1 MNELPTE
8 FGIMLSKLYSINKS
22 IVWEL
27 LWISLSNNSSLI
39 AWFIEK
45 CDFSKPY
52 GRDILDCML
61 NEDFPEY
68 TNTVR
73 ENVMKA
79 FINTL
84 KESPLSSTIPVGVLE
99 KNGNKLSVTRMA
111 HNEISFVSVGL
122 YRFCP
127 WIAHAKTVSQISPSN
142 GTLFKIKV

>member
-1 MNELPTE
+1 MKKWLIDAGVINMNELPTE

-111 HNEISFVSVGL
+111 HNEISFVSV
-122 YRFCP
+122 
-127 WIAHAKTVSQISPSN
+127 V
-142 GTLFKIKV
+142 

>member
-1 MNELPTE
+1 
-8 FGIMLSKLYSINKS
+8 
-22 IVWEL
+22 
-27 LWISLSNNSSLI
+27 
-39 AWFIEK
+39 
-45 CDFSKPY
+45 
-52 GRDILDCML
+52 ML

-111 HNEISFVSVGL
+111 HNEISFVSVAYSIYRYSEAVNRKSLTISEFYDENQKEGIYRQFGISRDILERFLLSLQEEANHVLRAELNMGL
-122 YRFCP
+122 DNIILRDDLNA
-127 WIAHAKTVSQISPSN
+127 IDI
-142 GTLFKIKV
+142 LRLML